1 MTYYVVLTAAGEVA
15 VAAAIAS
22 NTPVAI
28 ATMALGDG
36 GGAPVTPVENR
47 SALVNE
53 VNRGP
58 VESLTP
64 HPTNPNWITAQRII
78 GPAVGGWT
86 VREVGLF
93 DTAGTLIAYGNFPP
107 SYKPILAE
115 GSGKELIVRTT
126 FEVASTAA
134 IALSIDPSVVLATQ
148 TYVQQQIAAL
158 QRANRARRFFHNQS

>member
-1 MTYYVVLTAAGEVA
+1 MPSFYCLLTTAGQA
-15 VAAAIAS
+15 KVAAAIAS
-22 NTPVAI
+22 GTPVAI
-28 ATMALGDG
+28 TEMALGDG

-58 VESLTP
+58 VESISI
-64 HPTNPNWITAQRII
+64 HPTNPNWLTVQRVI

-93 DTAGTLIAYGNFPP
+93 DSAGTLIAYGNFPD
-107 SYKPILAE
+107 SYKPVLAE
-115 GSGKELIVRTT
+115 GSGKELIIRTQ

-134 IALSIDPSVVLATQ
+134 IAISIDPSIVLATQ
-148 TYVQQQIAAL
+148 AWVLQQIDI
-158 QRANRARRFFHNQS
+158 RGRARRFFHTQS